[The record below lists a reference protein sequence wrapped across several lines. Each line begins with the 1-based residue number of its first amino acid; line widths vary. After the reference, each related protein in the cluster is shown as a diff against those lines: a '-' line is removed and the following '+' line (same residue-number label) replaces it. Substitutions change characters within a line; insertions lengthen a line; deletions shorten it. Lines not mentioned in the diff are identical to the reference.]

1 MTTVPVALGMTLEAA
16 VVAGGLIADEGD
28 AGELVLF
35 GAHPITRAITTAKT
49 SSEAGSRM
57 RGMKLG
63 AVIAMD
69 PSRLLECG
77 RPARAERASVYN
89 T

>member
-1 MTTVPVALGMTLEAA
+1 MASVPVWRVVVLGAALLAAAGALIPDEA
-16 VVAGGLIADEGD
+16 GD

-57 RGMKLG
+57 RGVKLG

-77 RPARAERASVYN
+77 RPARAERL
-89 T
+89 